1 MEIQVTERAMIRPA
15 TQEDIDL
22 VEETLRDGD
31 RAECEIFGPHKMWHQ
46 DIEDFEECWAIF
58 GHGKPVGYCGVM
70 VHPGQTALAPVR
82 WLCFLSTQ
90 AVDGMKISFV
100 KDSRAVMREIVRR
113 TKEHVTRFISM
124 PAAAYHG
131 SVIWHERVLK
141 MHRSQEVLINNH
153 KHIIYTIDRKE
164 VLT

>member
-1 MEIQVTERAMIRPA
+1 MELRVTERAMMRPA

-22 VEETLRDGD
+22 VEASLRAGD
-31 RAECEIFGPHKMWHQ
+31 RAECEIFADWHQ
-46 DIEDFEECWAIF
+46 DIADFEDCWAIF
-58 GHGKPVGYCGVM
+58 GHGKLVGYCGVM

-90 AVDGMKISFV
+90 AVDAMKVSFV

-113 TKEHVTRFISM
+113 TPEHVTRFISM
-124 PAAAYHG
+124 PAVAYHG
-131 SVIWHERVLK
+131 SVIWHERVLN
-141 MHRSQEVLINNH
+141 MHRDQTVLIENH
-153 KHIIYTIDRKE
+153 EHIIYTIDRKE